1 MGGFR
6 ELVVFR
12 RIALIIM
19 MPLEGILYSEYLIIF
34 NISHQSNKP
43 INWALLTPFFQ
54 VKKWKLRK
62 AR

>member
-54 VKKWKLRK
+54 VI
-62 AR
+62 